1 MREAFPRGGLE
12 LGIEEGV
19 FDYARHAD
27 FETAHRPEI
36 DAFEAHRRRAFAA
49 ELEDWKTR
57 GLMTFDASEDA
68 APEQASQ
75 ESGPP
80 AFVASPMAG
89 SVWDVAAEPGQV
101 VTAGDVLFVV
111 ESMKAEFEV
120 TAPVDGVLGDVLVAK
135 GQLVKAGQALALA
148 NG

>member
-1 MREAFPRGGLE
+1 
-12 LGIEEGV
+12 
-19 FDYARHAD
+19 
-27 FETAHRPEI
+27 
-36 DAFEAHRRRAFAA
+36 
-49 ELEDWKTR
+49 
-57 GLMTFDASEDA
+57 
-68 APEQASQ
+68 
-75 ESGPP
+75 
-80 AFVASPMAG
+80 MAG